1 MQNVQY
7 LIAFLYIGIAYGK
20 TQFVIEK
27 RDSDGTLFRYRQE
40 LIIYLSFWIIFSY
53 VSLIYYAR
61 NVALYKNICRP
72 REIKL
77 ACAFYDAEVYARHS
91 YLSLSG

>member
-40 LIIYLSFWIIFSY
+40 LIIYLSF
-53 VSLIYYAR
+53 
-61 NVALYKNICRP
+61 
-72 REIKL
+72 
-77 ACAFYDAEVYARHS
+77 
-91 YLSLSG
+91 